1 MGLVEKQETKR
12 CRTAGAETAS
22 EGNGAIVAVIAAMV
36 LVMAVITFTLH
47 RNSPLVA
54 NGPNVTPSEPSTS
67 GEGGLAPVR
76 GRLTA
81 RLRKSPR
88 SFSLRL

>member
-1 MGLVEKQETKR
+1 MQNRRGRDGEW
-12 CRTAGAETAS
+12 
-22 EGNGAIVAVIAAMV
+22 GNGAMVAVVAAMV

-47 RNSPLVA
+47 KNSPLVA

-76 GRLTA
+76 GRSGIE
-81 RLRKSPR
+81 R
-88 SFSLRL
+88 